1 MLHTTKNVL
10 IVDSNTNFAQL
21 LATKLQAEGFSVQ
34 LASDAMS
41 AQSIVKQSVI
51 HAALINAS
59 LYNPQDTYDFSG
71 IDLAANLRAYTRI
84 IIFAD
89 KPGVEMVRYALA
101 QRANA
106 PAPACDFIAKA
117 EGAAA
122 MITSLRKVLNLPE
135 ASSTASNNGSNGAG
149 GSGSRSSQNMHP
161 RSSECFILD
170 HNARIAVVNGAN
182 IHLND
187 REYRLLHYFMDHSE
201 TVISREEIVVRV
213 FHEIYDAI
221 ADGNRVNN
229 IISRLRKR
237 IEPDID
243 FPQFLIT
250 RWGSGWMFFPAGDA
264 PQLS

>member
-1 MLHTTKNVL
+1 MLHTMKNVL
-10 IVDSNTNFAQL
+10 IVDSNANFAQL
-21 LATKLQAEGFSVQ
+21 LGKQLLAEGFSVQ
-34 LASDAMS
+34 IAGDAMS
-41 AQSIVKQSVI
+41 AQSMVKQTVI
-51 HAALINAS
+51 HAAFIHAS
-59 LYNPQDTYDFSG
+59 LFNPSDPYDYSG
-71 IDLAANLRAYTRI
+71 IELAANLRAYTRN

-89 KPGVEMVRYALA
+89 KPSVDMVRYALA
-101 QRANA
+101 ARANA
-106 PAPACDFIAKA
+106 PAPACDFVAKS
-117 EGAAA
+117 EGIAA
-122 MITSLRKVLNLPE
+122 MVTSLRKVLNLPDPNPTGG
-135 ASSTASNNGSNGAG
+135 SGSNGASA
-149 GSGSRSSQNMHP
+149 SGSRSSQSVHP
-161 RSSECFILD
+161 RSTEDFVLD
-170 HNARIAVVNGAN
+170 HNSRIAVVHGCN

-187 REYRLLHYFMDHSE
+187 REYRLLHYFMDHAE

-237 IEPDID
+237 IEPDND

>member
-1 MLHTTKNVL
+1 MLHSMKNIL
-10 IVDSNTNFAQL
+10 IVDSNSTFAQL
-21 LATKLQAEGFSVQ
+21 LGKQLFAEGFTVQ
-34 LASDAMS
+34 VATDAMS
-41 AQSIVKQSVI
+41 ALSIVKQTVV

-59 LYNPQDTYDFSG
+59 LYNPQDAYDYSG
-71 IDLAANLRAYTRI
+71 IDLAANLRAYTRN

-89 KPGVEMVRYALA
+89 KASVEMVRYALA
-101 QRANA
+101 ARANA
-106 PAPACDFIAKA
+106 PAPACDFVAKS
-117 EGAAA
+117 EGVAAL
-122 MITSLRKVLNLPE
+122 ITSVRKVLNLPDP
-135 ASSTASNNGSNGAG
+135 SPTG
-149 GSGSRSSQNMHP
+149 GSGGNTNSGAGSRTNQSTHP
-161 RSSECFILD
+161 RSTALFALD
-170 HNARIAVVNGAN
+170 HNARIAIVHGCN

-187 REYRLLHYFMDHSE
+187 REYRLLHYFMDHAE

-213 FHEIYDAI
+213 FNEVYDAV

-237 IEPDID
+237 IEPDND

>member
-1 MLHTTKNVL
+1 MLHTMKNIL
-10 IVDSNTNFAQL
+10 IVDSNANFAQS
-21 LATKLQAEGFSVQ
+21 LATKLNTEGFSVQ

-51 HAALINAS
+51 HAAFINAS
-59 LYNPQDTYDFSG
+59 LYNPQDNYDFSG

-84 IIFAD
+84 IIFAE
-89 KPGVEMVRYALA
+89 KPGIEMLRYALVP
-101 QRANA
+101 RSNA
-106 PAPACDFIAKA
+106 PAPACDFIAKS
-117 EGAAA
+117 EGFAAL
-122 MITSLRKVLNLPE
+122 ITSLRKVLNLPE
-135 ASSTASNNGSNGAG
+135 PSMTGNSNSSSASASGNRVN
-149 GSGSRSSQNMHP
+149 QNVHP
-161 RSSECFILD
+161 RSSEVFILD
-170 HNARIAVVNGAN
+170 HNARIAVVNGCN
-182 IHLND
+182 VHLND
-187 REYRLLHYFMDHSE
+187 REYRLLHYFMDHAE

-213 FHEIYDAI
+213 FHEIYDAV

>member
-1 MLHTTKNVL
+1 MLHTMKNIL
-10 IVDSNTNFAQL
+10 IVDTNSQFAHA
-21 LATKLQAEGFSVQ
+21 LAQNLQNEGLSVQ
-34 LASDAMS
+34 IAHDAMS
-41 AQSIVKQSVI
+41 AHSIVKQAVI
-51 HAALINAS
+51 HAAFVNAS
-59 LYNPQDTYDFSG
+59 LYNPQDSHDYSG
-71 IDLAANLRAYTRI
+71 IDLAGNLRPYTRL

-89 KPGVEMVRYALA
+89 KPSVDMVRYALA

-117 EGAAA
+117 EGMAA
-122 MITSLRKVLNLPE
+122 MLTSLRKVLNLPE
-135 ASSTASNNGSNGAG
+135 SANNNASSSLGASGNSPKQI
-149 GSGSRSSQNMHP
+149 QNLHP
-161 RSSECFILD
+161 RSTEYFILD
-170 HNARIAVVNGAN
+170 HNSRVAIINGVNVP
-182 IHLND
+182 LNE
-187 REYRLLHYFMDHSE
+187 REYRLLHYFMDHAE

-213 FHEIYDAI
+213 FHEIYDAM

-243 FPQFLIT
+243 LPQFLIT